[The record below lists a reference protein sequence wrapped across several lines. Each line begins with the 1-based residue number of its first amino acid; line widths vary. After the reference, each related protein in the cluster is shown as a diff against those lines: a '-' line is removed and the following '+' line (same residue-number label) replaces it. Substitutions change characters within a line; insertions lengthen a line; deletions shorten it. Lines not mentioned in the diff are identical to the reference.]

1 MRESNKLKYLL
12 IDDEKECLS
21 ELSFAIKNITISSQI
36 ITELTGDVGWERI
49 LSDNPDIV
57 FCDLKSPGFSAI
69 ELIKKIRNLKK
80 LSHIYF
86 IVILADNSRKEK
98 FKAIEAGIDD
108 FILKPINSDDLY
120 PKLKI
125 AQKFVAIHKDLKES
139 NELVFDL
146 SAELEKSFSD
156 LTTLGRK
163 IIETRFPESKNA
175 IESIVDTSV
184 WIAKQLGEFTEEE
197 MLDLEMAA
205 NLCLVGKI
213 FLPDSQIKKPVS
225 INGEPT
231 TSLMGQVPIIARD
244 ILQDVSRFK
253 YVTQI
258 VTHIFE
264 NFDGSGFPQRLQSWQ
279 IPMASRI
286 IRVALDFE
294 ELMKLSRQGVN
305 QVIEVMKLTGRRFYD
320 HRIITL
326 LEQYQAFRQ
335 IKEEYS
341 KEKAIRIDELSDGMV
356 ITRDIMTNFGIK
368 LLPPGSRLDKKIIKS
383 ILMHNQS
390 DPILGYIFIEGD

>member
-1 MRESNKLKYLL
+1 MSESNNLKYLL

-21 ELSFAIKNITISSQI
+21 ELSLAIKNSTESPQI

-49 LSDNPDIV
+49 LEAKPDIV
-57 FCDLKSPGFSAI
+57 FCDLKSPGYSAI
-69 ELIKKIRNLKK
+69 ELVKKIRSTKK

-86 IVILADNSRKEK
+86 IVILQDNSRKEK
-98 FKAIEAGIDD
+98 FKAIEEGIDD
-108 FILKPINSDDLY
+108 FILKPISSDELY

-125 AQKFVAIHKDLKES
+125 AQKFVALHRDLKES

-146 SAELEKSFSD
+146 SSELEKSFAD
-156 LTTLGRK
+156 LTMLGRK
-163 IIETRFPESKNA
+163 IIETRFPESKSV
-175 IESIVDTSV
+175 IESVVETSI
-184 WIAKQLGEFTEEE
+184 WIAKQLGEFTDEE

-205 NLCLVGKI
+205 NLCYVGKM
-213 FLPDSQIKKPVS
+213 FLPDSQIKKPIS
-225 INGEPT
+225 INGEPA

-244 ILQDVSRFK
+244 VLQDISRFK
-253 YVTQI
+253 YVTKI
-258 VTHIFE
+258 VYHIFE

-320 HRIITL
+320 HRIVTL

-335 IKEEYS
+335 ISEDYS
-341 KEKAIRIDELSDGMV
+341 KEKAIRIDELTDGMV
-356 ITRDIMTNFGIK
+356 VTRDIMTNFGIK
-368 LLPPGSRLDKKIIKS
+368 LVPPGVRLDKKIIRS

-390 DPILGYIFIEGD
+390 DPVLGYIFIEAN

>member
-1 MRESNKLKYLL
+1 MSELEKLKYLL

-21 ELSFAIKNITISSQI
+21 ELSLAIKNSIESPLI

-49 LSDNPDIV
+49 LEAKPDIV
-57 FCDLKSPGFSAI
+57 FCDLKSPGYSAI
-69 ELIKKIRNLKK
+69 ELVKKIRSTKK
-80 LSHIYF
+80 LSNIYF
-86 IVILADNSRKEK
+86 IVILQDNSRKEK
-98 FKAIEAGIDD
+98 FKAIDEGIDD
-108 FILKPINSDDLY
+108 FILKPISSDELY

-125 AQKFVAIHKDLKES
+125 AQKFVALHRNLKES

-146 SAELEKSFSD
+146 SSELEKSLAD
-156 LTTLGRK
+156 LTMLGRK
-163 IIETRFPESKNA
+163 IIETRFPESKSV
-175 IESIVDTSV
+175 IESVVETSI
-184 WIAKQLGEFTEEE
+184 WIAKQLGEFTDEE

-205 NLCLVGKI
+205 NLCYVGKM
-213 FLPDSQIKKPVS
+213 FLPDSQIKKPIS
-225 INGEPT
+225 INGEPA

-244 ILQDVSRFK
+244 VLQDISRFK
-253 YVTQI
+253 YVTKI
-258 VTHIFE
+258 VYHIFE

-286 IRVALDFE
+286 IRVVLDFE

-320 HRIITL
+320 HRIVTL

-335 IKEEYS
+335 ISEDYS

-356 ITRDIMTNFGIK
+356 VTRDIMTNFGIK
-368 LLPPGSRLDKKIIKS
+368 LVPPGVRLDKKIIRS

-390 DPILGYIFIEGD
+390 DPILGYIFIEAH

>member
-1 MRESNKLKYLL
+1 MSQVNNFKYLL
-12 IDDEKECLS
+12 IDDEKDCLS
-21 ELSFAIKNITISSQI
+21 ELSLAIKTFTESPRI

-49 LSDNPDIV
+49 LSDHPDIV
-57 FCDLKSPGFSAI
+57 FCDLKSPGLSAI
-69 ELIKKIRNLKK
+69 ELFKKIKNSKK
-80 LSHIYF
+80 FSNIYF
-86 IVILADNSRKEK
+86 FVILADNNRKEK
-98 FKAIEAGIDD
+98 FKALDEGIDD
-108 FILKPINSDDLY
+108 FILKPINRDDLY

-125 AQKFVAIHKDLKES
+125 SHKFAMLHRDLRES

-146 SAELEKSFSD
+146 SSELEKSFTD

-163 IIETRFPESKNA
+163 IIETRFPESNSL
-175 IESIVDTSV
+175 ISNVVNTSI
-184 WIAKQLGEFTEEE
+184 WIAKQLGEFTEDE

-205 NLCLVGKI
+205 NLCLIGKM
-213 FLPDSQIKKPVS
+213 FLPDSQVKKPVS
-225 INGEPT
+225 LNGEPA

-244 ILQDVSRFK
+244 VLQDVSRFK
-253 YVTQI
+253 YVTKI
-258 VTHIFE
+258 VYHIFE

-279 IPMASRI
+279 IPLASRI

-335 IKEEYS
+335 IEEEYS
-341 KEKAIRIDELSDGMV
+341 KEKAIRIDELADGMV

-368 LLPPGSRLDKKIIKS
+368 LIPPGVRLNKKIIRS

-390 DPILGYIFIEGD
+390 DPVLGYIFIETA

>member
-1 MRESNKLKYLL
+1 MSQLNNIKYLL
-12 IDDEKECLS
+12 IDDEKDCLS
-21 ELSFAIKNITISSQI
+21 ELSLAIKNFDDNPQI

-49 LSDNPDIV
+49 LTDHPNIV

-69 ELIKKIRNLKK
+69 ELFKKIKNSKK
-80 LSHIYF
+80 LSDIYF
-86 IVILADNSRKEK
+86 FVILADNNRKEK
-98 FKAIEAGIDD
+98 FKAIDEGIDD
-108 FILKPINSDDLY
+108 FILKPINRDDLY

-125 AQKFVAIHKDLKES
+125 SHKFVSLYKDLKES

-146 SAELEKSFSD
+146 SSELEKSFTD

-163 IIETRFPESKNA
+163 IIETRFPESNSL
-175 IESIVDTSV
+175 ISNIVDTSV

-205 NLCLVGKI
+205 NLCLVGKM
-213 FLPDSQIKKPVS
+213 FLPDTQIKKPVS
-225 INGEPT
+225 INGEPA
-231 TSLMGQVPIIARD
+231 TSLMGQVPIIALD
-244 ILQDVSRFK
+244 VLQDVSRFK
-253 YVTQI
+253 YVTDI
-258 VTHIFE
+258 VYHIFE
-264 NFDGSGFPQRLQSWQ
+264 NFDGSGFPKKLQSWQ
-279 IPMASRI
+279 IPLASRI

-326 LEQYQAFRQ
+326 LEQYQAFKE
-335 IKEEYS
+335 IKEDYS
-341 KEKAIRIDELSDGMV
+341 KEKAIRIDELADGMV
-356 ITRDIMTNFGIK
+356 VTRDIMTNFGIK
-368 LLPPGSRLDKKIIKS
+368 LVPPGVRLNKKMIRS

-390 DPILGYIFIEGD
+390 DPVLGYIFIETV